1 MIEKIFYA
9 LFLVLL
15 ISCTN
20 KTSNLQSKDK
30 IRVAVFGGN
39 GASVTCILETMES
52 LKIDVGI
59 QSSVIQ
65 SYQIQNGDLDN
76 FDVIIFPGG
85 SGSKELLNLGK
96 SVAAKVKEFAHTKG
110 KGVVGICAG
119 GYLLSKTKGY
129 PSLELASTSVTDRA
143 HYNRGRG
150 LVEFEIN
157 EKGAEVFPEL
167 KNQSLFLQYYD
178 GPVLIPVGETME
190 YTELA
195 TYKSDIHPDD
205 FAPAGI
211 TPGKTF
217 ILEEKIGEGNLMIV
231 VGHPESTPGMRWMVP
246 RMARHVAGAELISY
260 NEKWIRPEIND
271 SAIIFDAELKKYE
284 KDNFWKLF
292 ENDPQVQI
300 QAMDNLFALRS
311 RPAVRYNVGLL
322 RDDKPEVRKHAA
334 FLLMQTEYTD
344 ALKDLHQ
351 AYIVEKNSTTKE
363 QLQKTIEFLTTL
375 K

>member
-1 MIEKIFYA
+1 MIKKIFYA

-20 KTSNLQSKDK
+20 KTSNLQSEDK

-217 ILEEKIGEGNLMIV
+217 ILEEKIGEGNLIIV

-271 SAIIFDAELKKYE
+271 SAIIFDTELKKYE

-351 AYIVEKNSTTKE
+351 ACIVEKNSTTKE
-363 QLQKTIEFLTTL
+363 QLQKTIEFLATL